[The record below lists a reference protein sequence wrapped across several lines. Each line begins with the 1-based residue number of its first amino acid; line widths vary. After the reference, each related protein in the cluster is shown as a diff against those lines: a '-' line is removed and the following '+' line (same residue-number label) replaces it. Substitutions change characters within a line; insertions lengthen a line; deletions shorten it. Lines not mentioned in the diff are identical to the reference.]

1 MGKAIVGKAKWVKQ
15 SGQSKVGK
23 AVDEA
28 MTRQQEAVC
37 KIASELIGLA
47 QKHALTIGTAESCT
61 GGMIA
66 AALTSVPGSSEVFK
80 GGVVSYANEI
90 KIALL
95 GVDKDTLDRN
105 GAVCEE
111 VALQMVRGARRVLHV
126 DVAVSATGIAGPGGG
141 SAEKPVGTVW
151 IAVADDHGQA
161 ASLYHFSGGREQI
174 REATVR
180 AALQDLKAFVQRQS
194 G

>member
-1 MGKAIVGKAKWVKQ
+1 M
-15 SGQSKVGK
+15 SKEKVSK

-28 MTRQQEAVC
+28 MTRQLEPVC
-37 KIASELIGLA
+37 EIASELIGLA
-47 QKHALTIGTAESCT
+47 QDQALTIGTAESCT

-80 GGVVSYANEI
+80 GSVVSYSNEI

-95 GVDKDTLDRN
+95 GVDGDTLSRN
-105 GAVCEE
+105 GAVSEE
-111 VALQMVRGARRVLHV
+111 VALQMAQGARRALNV
-126 DVAVSATGIAGPGGG
+126 DVAVSSTGIAGPGGG

-151 IAVADDHGQA
+151 IAVSGDYGQA
-161 ASLYHFSGGREQI
+161 ASRYHFKGGRDQV

-180 AALQDLKAFVQRQS
+180 AALQDLKAFVQRLS

>member
-1 MGKAIVGKAKWVKQ
+1 MSKAEAIKAIPSKAIP
-15 SGQSKVGK
+15 SK
-23 AVDEA
+23 AVDGA
-28 MTRQQEAVC
+28 MDRQPEPAC
-37 KIASELIGLA
+37 EIATELIGLA
-47 QKHALTIGTAESCT
+47 QRHALTIGVAESCT

-66 AALTSVPGSSEVFK
+66 AALTSVPGSSEVFM

-95 GVDKDTLDRN
+95 GVDEGTLEKS

-111 VALQMVRGARRVLHV
+111 VALQMAQGARRALNV

-151 IAVADDHGQA
+151 IAVAGDSGQA
-161 ASLYHFSGGREQI
+161 AGLYHFSGGREQV

-180 AALQDLKAFVQRQS
+180 AALQDLKDFVQRQLR
-194 G
+194 